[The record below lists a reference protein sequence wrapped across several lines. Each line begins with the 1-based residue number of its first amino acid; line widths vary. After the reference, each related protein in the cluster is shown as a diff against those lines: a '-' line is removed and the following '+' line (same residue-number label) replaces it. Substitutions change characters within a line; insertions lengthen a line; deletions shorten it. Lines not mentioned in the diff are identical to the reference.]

1 MLRLASHQQCNRHPL
16 KQAYGDGSWFFL
28 TSPKLSRWDLPKRPN
43 VGVVD
48 WNAPFI
54 YPENSVWSPRNP
66 RNPGIRAVSPARQAR
81 VEKAWLSLPWIVRSS
96 FSDSDVDCAQAFA
109 WPSDVS

>member
-66 RNPGIRAVSPARQAR
+66 PESRNPGRIAGSPGTCR
-81 VEKAWLSLPWIVRSS
+81 KSLAQLALDRSVIVQR
-96 FSDSDVDCAQAFA
+96 FRC
-109 WPSDVS
+109 